1 MGHSRPGRAD
11 GKSGHVRYPPIA
23 TGFCG
28 AAKFR
33 NVPIPDLAH
42 GGRRPLSALATIVS
56 KRRELTVAQS
66 RYCGSRP
73 HSALLGLSQQIL
85 RHKNLV
91 VVATVLL

>member
-1 MGHSRPGRAD
+1 MSTTGPLHPGQLTRGETLD
-11 GKSGHVRYPPIA
+11 K
-23 TGFCG
+23 FCVG
-28 AAKFR
+28 
-33 NVPIPDLAH
+33 PIPDLVRS
-42 GGRRPLSALATIVS
+42 GRRPLSALATIVS